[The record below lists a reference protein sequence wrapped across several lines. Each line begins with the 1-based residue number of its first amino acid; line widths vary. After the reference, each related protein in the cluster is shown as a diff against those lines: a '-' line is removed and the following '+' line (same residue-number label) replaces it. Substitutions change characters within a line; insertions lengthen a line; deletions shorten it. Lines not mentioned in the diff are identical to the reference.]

1 MLQSVD
7 VGVQAR
13 ERLHEAIRSIKN
25 TTVESEYCNET
36 FTKNVK
42 ATVWNASSVKSLR
55 ISI

>member
-13 ERLHEAIRSIKN
+13 ERLHEAIRSIKK
-25 TTVESEYCNET
+25 TTVESEYCNQT

-42 ATVWNASSVKSLR
+42 ARTV
-55 ISI
+55 

>member
-13 ERLHEAIRSIKN
+13 ERLHEANHSTKK
-25 TTVESEYCNET
+25 TSVESEYCNQT

-42 ATVWNASSVKSLR
+42 ARTV
-55 ISI
+55 

>member
-13 ERLHEAIRSIKN
+13 EGLHEADHSIKK
-25 TTVESEYCNET
+25 TTVESEYCNQT

-42 ATVWNASSVKSLR
+42 ARPV
-55 ISI
+55 